1 MKSRTFCGAD
11 CKKCPLSVVCKGC
24 MKTGGRP
31 FGGTCMISKCCK
43 ETGVSSCK
51 DCPER
56 CELRNQLME
65 EINEL
70 HIGGMPPV
78 TELFALA
85 GTFVNLEYPQ
95 EDGTTKTYLDSKK
108 VYLGTQMRIEGS
120 TRVYAV
126 AADEDQI
133 LVCTY
138 EEGGKNPQ
146 LISLTQRAD
155 DEEDTE

>member
-1 MKSRTFCGAD
+1 
-11 CKKCPLSVVCKGC
+11 
-24 MKTGGRP
+24 
-31 FGGTCMISKCCK
+31 
-43 ETGVSSCK
+43 
-51 DCPER
+51 
-56 CELRNQLME
+56 ME